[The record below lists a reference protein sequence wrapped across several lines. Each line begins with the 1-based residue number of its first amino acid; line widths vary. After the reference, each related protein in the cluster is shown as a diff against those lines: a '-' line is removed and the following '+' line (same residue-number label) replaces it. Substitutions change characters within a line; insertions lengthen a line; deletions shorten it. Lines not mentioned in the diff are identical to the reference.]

1 MKTSIKNL
9 FAAALT
15 LVVLTSSAFASSTV
29 KENVV
34 TNLTQVKNI
43 QKIIVSGNV
52 EVILV
57 QAATESVK
65 VYDSYYS
72 KNALVQQEDGVLRIS
87 SFQKIPLTVAVYVR
101 DLSSIEA
108 SDNANIKTVGK
119 MKLLSLDVLL
129 KDKATANINAATVNL
144 YTTVND
150 EARLQL
156 SGSTNDLYAVLG
168 VQAKMNMD
176 QFSADST
183 SVKAMAAKYAKT
195 KILVNTKP
203 AENLLI
209 VEELGK

>member
-9 FAAALT
+9 LAAALT